1 MNAIKLPKVRLIAFI
16 LAVTFNPESVVLAAP
31 PAANALPTGA
41 QITAGAG
48 AISQT
53 GNVMNIQQNTA
64 RMITNWQR
72 FDIGQN
78 ATVNF
83 VQPNSSAVA
92 LNRVLSADPSQILG
106 QLNANG
112 VVVLLNPN
120 GVLFGASARVDVG
133 GLIAAAMRM
142 SDADFL
148 AGKYQFGQPTLPGKV
163 ENLGT
168 LISREGGFV
177 TLIGGTVNNAG
188 QIVTPGGTSALVA
201 GDKVTVNLGLTG
213 LVSIDVAA
221 GSDAARVDNS
231 GLVAAD
237 GGKVLLTAK
246 SAAPMLASAVNQ
258 TGTVRAN
265 SIASRNGEVWIEA
278 SSGDVRL
285 AGTTLAAGS
294 GAGQTGGRIVATIE
308 NVTLANG
315 SVTDASGAAGGGQVL
330 VGGGWQ
336 GKDATIA
343 TAGSVT
349 QQTGAAIKVDAT
361 ANGSG
366 GTAVLWSADAT
377 HMDGSISARGAGS
390 GTGGKVET
398 SSKGVLGLGGNV
410 DVAADSGKGGN
421 WLLDPATLDV
431 TTTGSALTGN
441 TNGTNNTVSNTSIQ
455 TALNAGGT
463 TVTLQADT
471 LITVNA
477 DISKTAGSASTLTFN
492 SASGNIVVNNQISS
506 ITGALNINM
515 GADAS
520 QSGGS
525 VTLNNALA
533 TNGGTIN
540 FYKPVT
546 LANTTPISTKITEAS
561 AAKSGDVNFF
571 QDVTLAAP
579 GYSVT
584 INAQGPQSGASFTGR
599 GGNID
604 VKGNIVSGTYLV
616 QYPQALTL
624 DTTGAD
630 AGTPSAGPGSI
641 TLGTSSANYVGGTG
655 TTGLKSL
662 TLTGPLTTTLNAGS
676 INIFS
681 TSGDVITASSLLG
694 TPSITLTAAD
704 TTINVS
710 GGTYGSNTGYTDYLQ
725 STFDIVKTA
734 GDKTLTINADR
745 SIKLVQRTIDG
756 TTTSGKLD
764 VALNPFQS
772 TAYGNSGGAVILQ
785 GSDSV
790 AASIKSNGGT
800 IDLGSAATAAT
811 GFGADLSGIKDGIYL
826 ENAVLDSRIAG
837 DASQTGASITLTGSA
852 PTTTTAGAGVRIKG
866 ALTNLR
872 SGTGDL
878 TLTGSVPGGA
888 SSGQKDGV
896 VIGEDGSSRVTLAT
910 TTGAIAI
917 TGDATGVGMTPA
929 VTGAS
934 RYDGVVISSAALIQ
948 SDSGN
953 ITVVGKGSGGDQS
966 YLVENHGI
974 KLENAKTSIVS
985 TSGNISLYGSSGG
998 KTSDTGGAN
1007 SFGIYSA
1014 GDSMYIG
1021 SAPTTAVSGGV
1032 TASGIV
1038 TLAADSMQFIN
1049 SSNLHLNVA
1058 SSGELR
1064 VHTETAGRNISFGT
1078 PGGVDKLN
1086 LSSNWFNGASTS
1098 VFQPGFTDIV
1108 VGHAASAASA
1118 TATPVVS
1125 ASTGT
1130 LTVASATTLRD
1141 HTILEMDG
1149 TGGNVKVN
1157 AALTVK
1163 GNSASPGADNA
1174 RTLTVHT
1181 QAGATGAGTLD
1192 VNSVQ
1197 LLGSGDN
1204 VLTGANLVSKL
1215 AASVDGHLAFNN
1227 AQALAVD
1234 TVNARDTASAGAN
1247 GWLGGTTPSTVGINT
1262 TGHDATLALTA
1273 GDLAINNSIT
1283 ATGATVSLTT
1293 PAGKVQEAGA
1303 TGAASPVIT
1312 ADKLYVGAR
1321 DSSLLNNNNVVATL
1335 AASVTAGNL
1344 EFRDTRGLD
1353 VGRVTVTNRVAQ
1365 SDGSVTTTTTNRDG
1379 ISATQASTGNVALQ
1393 LTAGNLT
1400 QSQDI
1405 AATGLQLGLTS
1416 GSATLSRTTNDIGTL
1431 SATLGGSGSTLSVA
1445 DRNGLTVGTRSSTL
1459 LGSTSGVTTNNG
1471 NVTLAASAD
1480 GASTSGNLQ
1489 LDQFVNA
1496 GTAVV
1501 DLSSGKGAITEN
1513 AAVPAAIVTAS
1524 ALRVTAVNTSLLN
1537 NANQV
1542 GTLAGS
1548 ISGDAQG
1555 LDFTNAQALT
1565 VGTVLGTNGL
1575 AIGSAS
1581 SRGNLTLD
1589 TTGAA
1594 TGTGTV
1600 TQTQAI
1606 ATGGLLVKSNGDVTL
1621 TNPAN
1626 NAATLAANTAG
1637 GNLSYVDADNLTV
1650 GTLAPNAGGSAT
1662 AGITA
1667 GTPSGGATVK
1677 LESVAG
1683 AISQAAAS
1691 PITTQNLYVGTA
1703 SGAILDNTTN
1713 DVATLAARVSGAG
1726 AFVFADKNDLTI
1738 GTVADVAGTPMDGVR
1753 TANGAIRLSA
1763 SKDAASTSGNL
1774 ALTDDVIA
1782 GGSTTATLE
1791 AVKGAVTETANV
1803 DITATRLLVKAQDS
1817 TTLDNTGAGG
1827 KHLVGTLAASLTG
1840 TGASFGFRNDQALTI
1855 GNATAQDSASA
1866 TNGITTA
1873 SGNIRVATLGSGAGD
1888 AITVINNVSA
1898 GANGSI
1904 DLRAGGT
1911 AGDIAINGATLRST
1925 NGAGT
1930 GSGNVQ
1936 LVAGRNISTTTAN
1949 SSGASVTPEIRTT
1962 GSVLLQAAGTIGA
1975 DGQRIEIQEA
1985 ATLASRAGGD
1995 TWLRKLDSTHADLT
2009 LGSVAAINPSATFG
2023 GAVSSLDGITT
2034 TAANG
2039 RVALVNETGAI
2050 TATRDVTAN
2059 GSGSID
2065 LRTNGVG
2072 QAITLDGATLRST
2085 SGQVQLIAGGNIATT
2100 TNDGT
2105 TTEIATSGNAML
2117 VAGGSIGA
2125 DGKRIEMAGVNTVAA
2140 QSAGAQW
2147 LRQTSGDLI
2156 VGAVTG
2162 LKPADTSG
2170 PDKAGLV
2177 TQSGNAPIA
2186 LGVSTGTLTVT
2197 SNVTAHGSGSVDL
2210 RTDTAGKA
2218 INLGGAT
2225 VGSTSGQV
2233 QLIAGGDIATT
2244 TADGTTTEISTSG
2257 NALLAAGGA
2266 IGTEGRRIELA
2277 GVNTLAARST
2287 NAQWLSHTG
2296 GNLSVGSVTGVNA
2309 GPALSGLETT
2319 VAGRDITLRTQ
2330 GGSLAL
2336 DQGVLTS
2343 GATITLESAGGI
2355 SQAAAAAARIVG
2367 DKARIVAAGGSARLD
2382 NSANQITTLAA
2393 QAIDGD
2399 LTFVNSQALTL
2410 GQVNTGSVSGASAGA
2425 TAASAGR
2432 GVTVQTLAGDITVSK
2447 AVTAADVATL
2457 VSAGGISQSSAAD
2470 ATVAAQALRV
2480 QATGDAILDN
2490 PANSV
2495 GTLAASTGG
2504 RTSYVNAGALDIG
2517 SVTTSVGPTAA
2528 LGTTG
2533 GVSAAGATTLV
2544 ATTGALKLN
2553 NAVVTSGSG
2562 AVTTLVAGGD
2572 VRQLASANISSDA
2585 LRVQV
2590 GGAAVLES
2598 TGNAVGTFA
2607 ADVAGGDLTMVNSQ
2621 ALTVGSVTTTTAAA
2635 AGTTAGAR
2643 TTAAGRH
2650 ISLQTLAG
2658 DIAITKAVA
2667 TTADAGSTD
2676 TVSLAAAGGISQT
2689 TGADATLSASQLRVQ
2704 TAAGGASLANAGNAV
2719 AKVAADVTGGA
2730 FSLASNRALRV
2741 DAVTTPTSLLAGST
2755 TGITTRGQAI
2765 NLTTTGS
2772 TSDIALAT
2780 NLSSGGADINVTA
2793 GGELAQGAGNLTAGA
2808 GTVRLGA
2815 GNGVNQAGSGTVQA
2829 ASLLVEAGG
2838 DSALLNAGNTVNT
2851 VAASTGG
2858 AFSYRNAGNL
2868 EVGSVSRA
2876 AGAPVAGI
2884 AAGGKVFVDVPADNL
2899 TLTQQVAGTGT
2910 GGDSNAVVLNAGK
2923 RFANQATPGS
2933 SAVVATNGRWLIY
2946 DDNPTYADKD
2956 MNGLARDF
2964 TVLASGYTVYGPDK
2978 VTQSGNG
2985 YITTARYLPPEQF
2998 DRVPGGAINE
3008 GPQYNNR
3015 SVSSA
3020 TPGGGTV
3027 QDGAIF
3033 VQVSPPL
3040 VPAGTVTPVGLFTAA
3055 SGTPVRPLMVPILL
3069 SAVRSAH
3076 FQTSLAPIAGQGE
3089 IENVTLANGDPLPR
3103 WINFDTGS
3111 KRIFGT
3117 LPADAPEQIPLL
3129 VIVRDPDGTERRKV
3143 DLLMKVSMA
3152 E

>member
-83 VQPNSSAVA
+83 IQPNSSAVA

-120 GVLFGASARVDVG
+120 GVLFGSSARVDVG

-177 TLIGGTVNNAG
+177 TLIGGSVNNAG

-278 SSGDVRL
+278 SGGDTRL
-285 AGTTLAAGS
+285 AGTTQAAGS
-294 GAGQTGGRIVATIE
+294 GAGQTGGRIVTTGK
-308 NVTLANG
+308 NVTLASG

-349 QQTGAAIKVDAT
+349 QQAGAAIKVDAT
-361 ANGSG
+361 ANGTG

-377 HMDGSISARGAGS
+377 HMDGTISARGAGS
-390 GTGGKVET
+390 GAGGKVET
-398 SSKGVLGLGGNV
+398 SSKGVLGLGGRV

-421 WLLDPATLDV
+421 WLLDPANLDV
-431 TTTGSALTGN
+431 TTTGSALVGN

-463 TVTLQADT
+463 TVTLQADS

-492 SASGNIVVNNQISS
+492 SASGSIVVNNQISS
-506 ITGALNINM
+506 IAGALHINM

-520 QSGGS
+520 QSAGS

-561 AAKSGDVNFF
+561 AAKSGDVNFY

-579 GYSVT
+579 GYAVT

-616 QYPQALTL
+616 QYPQSLTL

-772 TAYGNSGGAVILQ
+772 TAYGNNGGAVILQ

-790 AASIKSNGGT
+790 TASIKSNGGT
-800 IDLGSAATAAT
+800 IDLGSASTAAT

-837 DASQTGASITLTGSA
+837 DASQTGANITLNGSA

-878 TLTGSVPGGA
+878 TITGRVPGGA

-917 TGDATGVGMTPA
+917 TGDATGVGMTPS

-953 ITVVGKGSGGDQS
+953 ITIVGKGSGGDQS

-1021 SAPTTAVSGGV
+1021 SAPSTAVSGGV

-1108 VGHAASAASA
+1108 FGHAASAASA
-1118 TATPVVS
+1118 TAAPVVS

-1149 TGGNVKVN
+1149 AGGNVKLN

-1163 GNSASPGADNA
+1163 GNSSAPSADNA

-1181 QAGATGAGTLD
+1181 QAGATGAGTID
-1192 VNSVQ
+1192 ASSVQ

-1215 AASVDGHLAFNN
+1215 AASIDGHLAFNN

-1234 TVNARDTASAGAN
+1234 TVNARDTASAGPN

-1262 TGHDATLALTA
+1262 IGHDATIAVSA

-1293 PAGKVQEAGA
+1293 PAGRVQEAGA
-1303 TGAASPVIT
+1303 TGAATPVIT

-1365 SDGSVTTTTTNRDG
+1365 SDGSVATTTTTRDG
-1379 ISATQASTGNVALQ
+1379 ISATQAATGNVALQ
-1393 LTAGNLT
+1393 LTAGSLT

-1405 AATGLQLGLTS
+1405 AATGLQLDIAS
-1416 GSATLSRTTNDIGTL
+1416 GSATLSRTTNDIGTV
-1431 SATLGGSGSTLSVA
+1431 SANLAGSGSTLNVA

-1480 GASTSGNLQ
+1480 GASTTGNLQ

-1542 GTLAGS
+1542 GTLAGT

-1575 AIGSAS
+1575 VIGSTD

-1589 TTGAA
+1589 TSGATA
-1594 TGTGTV
+1594 GTGTV

-1606 ATGGLLVKSNGDVTL
+1606 ATGGLLVRSNGDVTL

-1637 GNLSYVDADNLTV
+1637 GNLSYVDADNLAV
-1650 GTLAPNAGGSAT
+1650 GTLAPNAGGAAT

-1667 GTPSGGATVK
+1667 GTTSGGATVK

-1683 AISQAAAS
+1683 ALSQAAAS

-1726 AFVFADKNDLTI
+1726 AFVFADRNDLTI

-1763 SKDAASTSGNL
+1763 SKDAASTNGNL

-1888 AITVINNVSA
+1888 AITVLNNVSA

-1904 DLRAGGT
+1904 DLRAGGS

-1936 LVAGRNISTTTAN
+1936 LVAGRNISTSTAN
-1949 SSGASVTPEIRTT
+1949 SSGATVTPEIRTT

-1975 DGQRIEIQEA
+1975 DGQRLEIQEA

-2034 TAANG
+2034 TAGNG
-2039 RVALVNETGAI
+2039 RIALVNETGAI

-2125 DGKRIEMAGVNTVAA
+2125 DGKRIETAGVNTLAA

-2147 LRQTSGDLI
+2147 LRQTSGDLT

-2170 PDKAGLV
+2170 PDKSGLV

-2186 LGVSTGTLTVT
+2186 LGVSTGALTVT
-2197 SNVTAHGSGSVDL
+2197 SNITAHGSGSVDL

-2233 QLIAGGDIATT
+2233 QLIAGGDIATS

-2266 IGTEGRRIELA
+2266 IGTEGRRVELA
-2277 GVNTLAARST
+2277 GVGTLAARSVG
-2287 NAQWLSHTG
+2287 AQWLSHTG

-2319 VAGRDITLRTQ
+2319 GAGRDITLRTQ

-2343 GATITLESAGGI
+2343 GATLTLESAGGI

-2399 LTFVNSQALTL
+2399 LSFVNSQALTL

-2432 GVTVQTLAGDITVSK
+2432 GVTVQTLAGDIAVTK

-2457 VSAGGISQSSAAD
+2457 VSAGGISQSAAAD
-2470 ATVAAQALRV
+2470 ATVTAHALRV
-2480 QATGDAILDN
+2480 QAAGDAILDN

-2495 GTLAASTGG
+2495 GTLAASSGG
-2504 RTSYVNAGALDIG
+2504 RTSYVNAGALDVG
-2517 SVTTSVGPTAA
+2517 SVTTTVGSTAA

-2533 GVSAAGATTLV
+2533 GVSSNGASTLV
-2544 ATTGALKLN
+2544 ATAGALNVN
-2553 NAVVTSGSG
+2553 NAVVTTGSG

-2572 VRQLASANISSDA
+2572 VRQLASASITSDA
-2585 LRVQV
+2585 LSVQA
-2590 GGAAVLES
+2590 GGAAVLDS
-2598 TGNAVGTFA
+2598 TGNAVGTLA
-2607 ADVAGGDLTMVNSQ
+2607 AEVAGGDLTMVNSQ
-2621 ALTVGSVTTTTAAA
+2621 ALTVGAVTTTTAAA
-2635 AGTTAGAR
+2635 AGATAGVR
-2643 TTAAGRH
+2643 TTSAGRS

-2658 DIAITKAVA
+2658 DIAVTKAIA
-2667 TTADAGSTD
+2667 TTADAGGTD
-2676 TVSLAAAGGISQT
+2676 TVSLASAGGISQT

-2704 TAAGGASLANAGNAV
+2704 TAAGGASLANTGNVV

-2730 FSLASNRALRV
+2730 FSLASNRALNV
-2741 DAVTTPTSLLAGST
+2741 DAVSTPTSLLAGTT

-2765 NLTTTGS
+2765 NLTTTGGA
-2772 TSDIALAT
+2772 SDVSLAT
-2780 NLSSGGADINVTA
+2780 DLASGGADINVTA
-2793 GGELAQGAGNLTAGA
+2793 GGALAQGAGKLTAGA

-2838 DSALLNAGNTVNT
+2838 DSVLLNAGNTVNT

-2858 AFSYRNAGNL
+2858 TFSYRNAGNL

-2933 SAVVATNGRWLIY
+2933 AAVVATNGRWLIY

-2964 TVLASGYTVYGPDK
+2964 TVLASGYAVYGPDK

-2998 DRVPGGAINE
+2998 DRVPGGALNE

-3040 VPAGTVTPVGLFTAA
+3040 VPAATVTPVGLFTAA

-3089 IENVTLANGDPLPR
+3089 IENVTLANGDPLPG
-3103 WINFDTGS
+3103 WINFDTGT

-3129 VIVRDPDGTERRKV
+3129 VIVRDPDGAERRKV